1 MKLNPAPAR
10 QQEFQPAG
18 TSQKDYDIP
27 MVHGFP
33 SPFVASAV
41 KSDKK
46 YGLAYAK
53 KMLAGWQLSESG
65 LINSRARKYHLSRLY
80 SMGMQNEN
88 QYKNIISSN
97 KRVKTLNLLYRIQS
111 EIPKYLK
118 TLVEQFM
125 ELEEATR
132 CTAIDPFSQ
141 AARNEQKTTAE
152 RYVKHKD
159 FEDQMEQATG
169 AQTIPDHLKMESME
183 AVNLYFDLFFKQK
196 KELAFEQALEFIFS
210 ENEEPEIKRQHLVN
224 LAVYNKSCQK
234 TTLNEDGTIT
244 VHVPNIERLV
254 HSFSRK
260 DNHNDIV
267 HAGEL
272 LDMTISQLRVL
283 AGSDLTEEQLF
294 DIYQKSSNKPV
305 KLQFDQRYTNAFERD
320 YDSQVIQVF
329 HFEFLT
335 ADRIVKE
342 ERQTKHGF
350 NLVADQKDTYKLKP
364 NQNDRQLIEKT
375 IQNRYS
381 GYYIPSTQTV
391 FRYGKDKLIERSF
404 NMQKLSKCNLTY
416 DIYEPYNYNG
426 NSKSWVENIM
436 SIADLMQTTFLKI
449 QALVAKS
456 KPAGLAIDIR
466 GLEGVM
472 NGKGGE
478 AFKPLEVL
486 AIYEDTGNLLYR
498 SQTADNRPYQGKP
511 VEDMRNQMSNQLN
524 DLVGLYNHCIARMQ
538 NITGMNPAADG
549 SLNLNQASVGG
560 AKIALNQSNR
570 ATRYIYNAWLNLKR
584 RSSQKAANQLQLAI
598 LFDIN
603 NSYWENALGKDT
615 IDAIREG
622 NNPLELSDYGVEIEA
637 LPDDNKRQEI
647 MAAVQDAVNKGV
659 ITQKDKFVIEE
670 LKNYK
675 AAIQYLDYVEK
686 KNKQEAAQQ
695 AQQNSQMQA
704 QLQQQSAQAAEQAK
718 QQTEQLVGQN
728 KLQLVQVQGQITDQ
742 LQTKAFYQKMVE
754 IGKLSL
760 DDYNNLFGMNN
771 QAQNTMLAQMAAQ
784 QPPQSPVLQQQ
795 QVQAAKDENE
805 PGEANDVQQQPPAP
819 QGPAME

>member
-1 MKLNPAPAR
+1 MKSRPAPVR

-18 TSQKDYDIP
+18 SKDPAYDIP

-33 SPFVASAV
+33 SPFVPAATKAS
-41 KSDKK
+41 KG
-46 YGLAYAK
+46 YGLSYAK
-53 KMLAGWQLSESG
+53 KMLAGWQQSETG
-65 LINSRARKYHLSRLY
+65 LISSRARKYHLNRLY
-80 SMGMQNEN
+80 SMGMQSEN

-141 AARNEQKTTAE
+141 EARSTQKSTAE
-152 RYVKHKD
+152 RYVKNKD
-159 FEDQMEQATG
+159 FEEQMQQATG
-169 AQTIPDHLKMESME
+169 AQTVPDHLKMESME

-196 KELAFEQALEFIFS
+196 KELAFEQALEFIFN
-210 ENEEPEIKRQHLVN
+210 ENEETELKRQHLIN

-244 VHVPNIERLV
+244 VHVPNIERLI

-260 DNHNDIV
+260 DNYSDIC

-283 AGSDLTEEQLF
+283 AGSELSEEELF
-294 DIYQKSSNKPV
+294 EIYKKAANKPI
-305 KLQFDQRYTNAFERD
+305 KLPFDQKWNNSYDRE

-342 ERQTKHGF
+342 ERQTRHGF
-350 NLVADQKDTYKLKP
+350 NLVADQKDTYKLRP
-364 NQNDRQLIEKT
+364 EQSDRKLIEKT

-381 GYYIPSTQTV
+381 GYYIPSSQTV

-436 SIADLMQTTFLKI
+436 SIADLMQVTFLKI
-449 QALVAKS
+449 QALVAKA

-478 AFKPLEVL
+478 AFKPLEIL
-486 AIYEDTGNLLYR
+486 SIYEDTGNLLYR

-511 VEDMRNQMSNQLN
+511 VEDMRNQISNQLN

-584 RSSQKAANQLQLAI
+584 RSSQKAANQLQLSV
-598 LFDIN
+598 LFGIN
-603 NSYWENALGKDT
+603 DAYWENALGKDT
-615 IDAIREG
+615 LAAIKEG

-659 ITQKDKFVIEE
+659 ITQKDKFIIEE

-695 AQQNSQMQA
+695 AQQNSQQQA
-704 QLQQQSAQAAEQAK
+704 QLAQQTAQAAEQAK

-728 KLQLVQVQGQITDQ
+728 KLQLIQAQGQVTDH
-742 LQTKAFYQKMVE
+742 LQDKAFYQKMVE

-760 DDYNNLFGMNN
+760 EEYNQMFGMNGQVVN
-771 QAQNTMLAQMAAQ
+771 AAVAQAAS
-784 QPPQSPVLQQQ
+784 QPPQPDPQQMAQLQQQ
-795 QVQAAKDENE
+795 QM
-805 PGEANDVQQQPPAP
+805 QQQPDPSQQEQGQPSDTPNMVP
-819 QGPAME
+819 QG